1 MTPID
6 LLALVEKADE
16 GDFIEYYRGS
26 LGINLTRQKRFLRN
40 TAFLL
45 YEEELVLLIQ
55 KRLREDFSIY
65 YAIRTSNP
73 FEVSKYAIDE
83 IERMM

>member
-26 LGINLTRQKRFLRN
+26 LGINLTRQKRFLRE
-40 TAFLL
+40 AVFLL
-45 YEEELVLLIQ
+45 YERGYVLLIQ
-55 KRLREDFSIY
+55 KRLRDNFSIY

-73 FEVSKYAIDE
+73 FEVSKYVIDK
-83 IERMM
+83 IEEMM